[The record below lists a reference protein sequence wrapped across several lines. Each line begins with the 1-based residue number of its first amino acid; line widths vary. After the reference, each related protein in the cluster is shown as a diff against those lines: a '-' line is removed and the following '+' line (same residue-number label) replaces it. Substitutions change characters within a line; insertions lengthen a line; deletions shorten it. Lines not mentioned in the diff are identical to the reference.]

1 MNRGDMIKIHYG
13 SYSAENGGA
22 VAPQAVG
29 TYTFEVKFD
38 DVAVTSPSPLS
49 VIVHGGTASKLMVTA
64 PSQVSADPG
73 TAPVAVTVEI
83 QDATNTAT
91 VSGSDLDVTLSSTSS
106 TGSFTDADGGAIANN
121 TVTISAGMSSAM
133 VYYSDTGV
141 GTTATITAS
150 ATGLTADTGTI
161 MVTSDVDMVNETSV
175 SVSPAVAKAGD
186 SVTVT
191 ASGTAGKTATFSVG
205 AVVTTMAMTESAT
218 DAGSY
223 SGSFSVVQ
231 DQHDGTHDVTVNIG
245 DASATV
251 ASAVTIDTKA
261 PTNVSAEASPMT
273 VENGGMVT
281 ITVMATGAT
290 SVTADVS
297 ALDTTQTSVMLT
309 MANGAYSA
317 SVTISA
323 ENEATN
329 GSKTITVTAM
339 DDAGNS
345 AMATTMVTLD
355 NKLSYTSTIPAGTS
369 LFHVPLDVEGLDT
382 VGNLKAAL
390 GDAVSL
396 AIVYDSA
403 AGSWNSR
410 SDNVM
415 ITGDLG
421 IILVTSAA
429 ITHTFEGQAW
439 GGGASTISLKAG
451 SNLIGLPL
459 DVPNVMN
466 VSDISSLFANGIVA
480 SVVVSTDDG
489 FAAASAANDGPVMGD
504 AAYLITA
511 TADGTAAVIGK
522 GWSNAATGAAPV
534 ALTGYNVD
542 SQTPVL
548 DVQGAVVDEITGLA
562 KEGFRVK
569 VKNLSTKAALSK
581 VTSVEM
587 AEGYNMTFVDL
598 KAAHAARIGDVLEIS
613 ADSPNPLIGVQP
625 VRHVVTVDDVK
636 NSTIQLE
643 NLHRL

>member
-1 MNRGDMIKIHYG
+1 
-13 SYSAENGGA
+13 
-22 VAPQAVG
+22 
-29 TYTFEVKFD
+29 
-38 DVAVTSPSPLS
+38 
-49 VIVHGGTASKLMVTA
+49 
-64 PSQVSADPG
+64 
-73 TAPVAVTVEI
+73 
-83 QDATNTAT
+83 
-91 VSGSDLDVTLSSTSS
+91 
-106 TGSFTDADGGAIANN
+106 
-121 TVTISAGMSSAM
+121 M

-261 PTNVSAEASPMT
+261 PTNVNASASPAT

-451 SNLIGLPL
+451 LT
-459 DVPNVMN
+459 
-466 VSDISSLFANGIVA
+466 SSVCLLMF
-480 SVVVSTDDG
+480 
-489 FAAASAANDGPVMGD
+489 
-504 AAYLITA
+504 
-511 TADGTAAVIGK
+511 
-522 GWSNAATGAAPV
+522 
-534 ALTGYNVD
+534 LT
-542 SQTPVL
+542 
-548 DVQGAVVDEITGLA
+548 
-562 KEGFRVK
+562 
-569 VKNLSTKAALSK
+569 
-581 VTSVEM
+581 
-587 AEGYNMTFVDL
+587 
-598 KAAHAARIGDVLEIS
+598 
-613 ADSPNPLIGVQP
+613 
-625 VRHVVTVDDVK
+625 
-636 NSTIQLE
+636 
-643 NLHRL
+643 